1 MSSLHL
7 ACAWCMSSPELPAH
21 YMPEKNECT
30 CTTIPLLGGSSRSQ
44 IITECISFAANLAQ
58 FGGCKGSL
66 GFEWD
71 FPSLTGCFGPGA
83 LCLPMI

>member
-1 MSSLHL
+1 MSQS
-7 ACAWCMSSPELPAH
+7 
-21 YMPEKNECT
+21 T
-30 CTTIPLLGGSSRSQ
+30 CT
-44 IITECISFAANLAQ
+44 SFAANLAQ

-71 FPSLTGCFGPGA
+71 LPPLTGRFGPGP